1 MSTSPVGAAG
11 DLATE
16 ACDCTI
22 VSWLHNDRNSAAARH
37 IECGWRAQTL
47 EYRFAAPRRWRFD
60 VAWPDAKVAVEFQ
73 GQHGPAHRGYY
84 RGTSGLQLDCEKF
97 CAAAADGWRL
107 FPVTYPMLRED
118 MAGVV
123 ELVARAVDNRRE
135 G

>member
-1 MSTSPVGAAG
+1 MKTRVRLGGSGARRLGPAM
-11 DLATE
+11 LRSMFLV
-16 ACDCTI
+16 ACA
-22 VSWLHNDRNSAAARH
+22 DRF
-37 IECGWRAQTL
+37 GWRAQTL